1 MGQDI
6 FGKFLEKVGSVPGIR
21 IDRDSF
27 LRTTFG
33 RSHRKELDR
42 IIMQGPIA
50 AGIPLNE
57 ISEIANQSITKE
69 ALEVTAVSAGTG
81 VLGGAAALIAV
92 PADIVQFYGHQFR
105 MIQKLMYLYG
115 WDEDVFD
122 QNGYM
127 DDATTNMLIL
137 YMGVMFG
144 VGAAGKA
151 LGHIAKVAAKRLIRD
166 VPARLIKAAVTKQ
179 AFRKTLMHIVKIIGV
194 KTSLKVT
201 LVTGAKIVPVFGAVV
216 SGGLT
221 AIFFI
226 PMSKKL
232 KKYLEKGELSKEA
245 DDL

>member
-81 VLGGAAALIAV
+81 VLGGGCRVDSSTCRYRSILWTS
-92 PADIVQFYGHQFR
+92 VQNDTE
-105 MIQKLMYLYG
+105 I
-115 WDEDVFD
+115 DVS
-122 QNGYM
+122 
-127 DDATTNMLIL
+127 IW
-137 YMGVMFG
+137 
-144 VGAAGKA
+144 
-151 LGHIAKVAAKRLIRD
+151 LG
-166 VPARLIKAAVTKQ
+166 
-179 AFRKTLMHIVKIIGV
+179 
-194 KTSLKVT
+194 
-201 LVTGAKIVPVFGAVV
+201 
-216 SGGLT
+216 
-221 AIFFI
+221 
-226 PMSKKL
+226 
-232 KKYLEKGELSKEA
+232 
-245 DDL
+245 

>member
-69 ALEVTAVSAGTG
+69 ALEVTAVSAGTV

-179 AFRKTLMHIVKIIGV
+179 AFRKTLMHIVKIIGA

>member
-1 MGQDI
+1 M
-6 FGKFLEKVGSVPGIR
+6 
-21 IDRDSF
+21 
-27 LRTTFG
+27 
-33 RSHRKELDR
+33 
-42 IIMQGPIA
+42 
-50 AGIPLNE
+50 
-57 ISEIANQSITKE
+57 
-69 ALEVTAVSAGTG
+69 
-81 VLGGAAALIAV
+81 IAV

-137 YMGVMFG
+137 YMGVMSG

-179 AFRKTLMHIVKIIGV
+179 AFRKTLMHIVKIIGA

-201 LVTGAKIVPVFGAVV
+201 LVTGAKIVPVLGAVV